1 MNAAPKT
8 LDALIVDDESRA
20 RRRMRQLLEE
30 TGGTSI
36 VGEAKDGRSAVK
48 AIHDLRPDLVLL
60 DLQMPGMNGFD
71 VLREVPRQELPAVLF
86 VTEYDDYALDA
97 FEVNAVDYLLK
108 PVEPQR
114 LRDALARLRRRL
126 RGRRG
131 TSPRQKT
138 LLKLLGELSGQTP
151 TTFKDALRLAGAARR
166 GSPFRRLTI
175 RDGGDVTRIRQ
186 EDIDWVDAAGDY
198 MCVHAKGE
206 THIMRVTMK
215 QLERDLDADF
225 LQRVH
230 RSTIVNV
237 RRVESL
243 RPHINGEYFLTLD
256 GGHVVKLSRSY
267 RGKLR
272 YLR

>member
-1 MNAAPKT
+1 VNAATKT
-8 LDALIVDDESRA
+8 LNALIVDDESRA
-20 RRRMRQLLEE
+20 RRKLRQLLEE
-30 TGGTSI
+30 TGDVSV
-36 VGEAKDGRSAVK
+36 VGEVKDGRSAVK

-86 VTEYDDYALDA
+86 VTAYDDYALDA
-97 FEVNAVDYLLK
+97 FEVNSVDYLLK

-114 LRDALARLRRRL
+114 LRDALDRLRSRL
-126 RGRRG
+126 RGRRA
-131 TSPRQKT
+131 TAQSKT

-151 TTFKDALRLAGAARR
+151 TTFKDALRRAGAERR

-175 RDGGDVTRIRQ
+175 RDGGETTRIRQ
-186 EDIDWVDAAGDY
+186 EDIEWVDAAGDY
-198 MCVHAKGE
+198 MCVHANGE
-206 THIMRVTMK
+206 THIMRATMK
-215 QLERDLDADF
+215 QLERELDADF

-243 RPHINGEYFLTLD
+243 RPHINGEFFLTLH
-256 GGHVVKLSRSY
+256 GGHTVKLSRSY

>member
-1 MNAAPKT
+1 MNAATKT

-20 RRRMRQLLEE
+20 RRRLRRLLEE
-30 TGGTSI
+30 GGDVRV
-36 VGEAKDGRSAVK
+36 VGVAKDGRAAVK

-71 VLREVPRQELPAVLF
+71 VLREVPRKELPAVLF
-86 VTEYDDYALDA
+86 VTAYDDYALDA
-97 FEVNAVDYLLK
+97 FEVNNVDYLLK

-114 LRDALARLRRRL
+114 LREALARLRRRV
-126 RGRRG
+126 RGRR
-131 TSPRQKT
+131 TSSVQRT

-151 TTFKDALRLAGAARR
+151 TTFKDALRKAGAARR
-166 GSPFRRLTI
+166 GSPFRRLAI
-175 RDGGDVTRIRQ
+175 RDAGETTHVRQ
-186 EDIDWVDAAGDY
+186 EDIEWVDAAGDY
-198 MCVHAKGE
+198 MCVHANGE

-243 RPHINGEYFLTLD
+243 RPHINGEYFLTLH
-256 GGHVVKLSRSY
+256 GGHTVKLSRSY